1 MYVFILHFSTS
12 GGGALVEL
20 TSILQN
26 KTNSAVQLIHKPTG
40 LVVKSQATRSRSQ
53 NEKIAKQLLADRVEE
68 LEKGGESR
76 TAIKADRARKKKASK
91 MKKSRRKYRGLE
103 ESKSSEEGEEEGEE
117 VNNDGGDTGPDSI
130 VQPSPEQGR

>member
-1 MYVFILHFSTS
+1 M
-12 GGGALVEL
+12 
-20 TSILQN
+20 
-26 KTNSAVQLIHKPTG
+26 QLIHKPTG

-91 MKKSRRKYRGLE
+91 MKKSHRKYRGLE
-103 ESKSSEEGEEEGEE
+103 EGKSSEEGEEGEE
-117 VNNDGGDTGPDSI
+117 ENNDGGDTGPESI
-130 VQPSPEQGR
+130 IQPSPEQGR

>member
-1 MYVFILHFSTS
+1 M
-12 GGGALVEL
+12 
-20 TSILQN
+20 
-26 KTNSAVQLIHKPTG
+26 
-40 LVVKSQATRSRSQ
+40 VKSQATRSRSQ

-76 TAIKADRARKKKASK
+76 TAIKADRAREKKASK
-91 MKKSRRKYRGLE
+91 LKKARRKYRSLE

>member
-1 MYVFILHFSTS
+1 M
-12 GGGALVEL
+12 
-20 TSILQN
+20 
-26 KTNSAVQLIHKPTG
+26 QLIHKPTG

-76 TAIKADRARKKKASK
+76 TAIKADRAREKKASK
-91 MKKSRRKYRGLE
+91 LKKARRKYRSLE

-117 VNNDGGDTGPDSI
+117 EKNGGGDTGPESI